1 MLDIVPGLWY
11 YNTRKREKQIN
22 KKKKEVKKMKKIV
35 RYVLVNNKNNVMDS
49 FDTEAE
55 AKAAVEKAAKRGW
68 ARFIE
73 KVEHEIN
80 ENPEVWELDG
90 AMADPE
96 SINWE
101 REEW

>member
-1 MLDIVPGLWY
+1 MTFDPIYGIIIPE
-11 YNTRKREKQIN
+11 RERN

-35 RYVLVNNKNNVMDS
+35 KYAVVNKKNNLMGR

-55 AKAAVEKAAKRGW
+55 AKAEVEKAAKRGW
-68 ARFIE
+68 VRFIE
-73 KVEHEIN
+73 KIEWEIKDSY
-80 ENPEVWELDG
+80 ENWEYEG
-90 AMADPE
+90 AMVDPE

>member
-1 MLDIVPGLWY
+1 
-11 YNTRKREKQIN
+11 
-22 KKKKEVKKMKKIV
+22 MKKIV
-35 RYVLVNNKNNVMDS
+35 KYAVVNKKNNLMGR

-55 AKAAVEKAAKRGW
+55 AKAEVEKAAKRGW
-68 ARFIE
+68 VRFIE
-73 KVEHEIN
+73 KVEWEVN

>member
-1 MLDIVPGLWY
+1 
-11 YNTRKREKQIN
+11 
-22 KKKKEVKKMKKIV
+22 MKKIV
-35 RYVLVNNKNNVMDS
+35 KYAVVNSKNNLMGR

-73 KVEHEIN
+73 KIECEIN
-80 ENPEVWELDG
+80 ENPEVWELEG
-90 AMADPE
+90 AMVDPE

-101 REEW
+101 KEEW